1 MKNHHTPKQTVHWA
15 ARLAVL
21 LALTVLISGC
31 CSFNSALYAQLG
43 KTKTDVA
50 KAYDTA
56 AAGDVA
62 TARKDVADLVALAQK
77 DKQKC
82 PEPHK
87 QAENIKGIFDGTDF
101 ARKGSKINQHKKE
114 NIGEA
119 IDLAIATQDNLKK

>member
-1 MKNHHTPKQTVHWA
+1 MKNKYTPKQTFHWGA
-15 ARLAVL
+15 GLALL
-21 LALTVLISGC
+21 LALTILISGC
-31 CSFNSALYAQLG
+31 CTYNPSLYAQLG

-50 KAYDTA
+50 KAYGSG
-56 AAGDVA
+56 AAGDVE
-62 TARKDVADLVALAQK
+62 TARKDVADLVALAEK
-77 DKQKC
+77 DKKRC